1 MIKGIPISQEKG
13 KSKQAKET
21 PGKAKVGNKSVE
33 PLR

>member
-21 PGKAKVGNKSVE
+21 PGKAKVGSKREE